1 MKKLTLALSVSLGLS
16 SLLISQKS
24 LANNL
29 QGPCFDYASRTS
41 STSTTV
47 DYQSGALS
55 LANNFAGLA
64 FESSPALSVVYPLLH
79 DTIMDSMNEESI
91 NGADPTLAGCLSH
104 FEARISNLEVSQLT
118 GPLNDIQHLMKSA
131 HRDATSDLKGLH
143 YSLAEKYS
151 KMADDLAT
159 VIQNQFKQ
167 IDTGSVS
174 KTTFDTLTRSVI
186 PGFVSAMQMT
196 FLHRAEFDNMCA
208 NLDTPPYWHNLS
220 DDGLVPYTTLYDIRS
235 GDQYLTDLFT
245 RPEES
250 SANNASCTLGYATFF
265 DFMSLK
271 DGNWGEALRQIGLEV
286 VPNSRNPS
294 LISVSLNFE
303 DSKLIQY
310 REAFISPC
318 RHNSY
323 TDDYDN
329 YSMNGS
335 HCDSNYNSRISQIR
349 NPSFLDQTSR
359 HVDVKEVMY
368 NLAHVI
374 DSWDLNNLIM
384 TRNEL
389 TSNAGAID
397 FHNAL
402 RLKHGASNL
411 CVDQQSKV
419 RSICTY
425 GASHFVFE
433 PFNDGY
439 SIQRAEDNRYLK
451 DKGGDSGFQIYSDRG
466 SDATWHLS
474 SVNRQGRYELKNKST
489 GRCLTVSGES
499 LSVGGCNGAQWEI
512 NGSHVPTNNAL
523 VRLRD
528 TSNNTC
534 ASKDCNANS
543 YELRLTHLDDGYKIA
558 RFTDGKHLRSQN
570 NIGFSNARL
579 YRVITPGSPFG
590 PAETITEPAAVWY
603 IYDTNGDNKFALRN
617 KDTKQCLATNN
628 GSLININCSD
638 NSETWAFDRKAP
650 PLGRHLKLGQN
661 GMCLWSVGYIGSKMS
676 YGLSAGCEQ
685 SMKRVTLEGMQGG
698 YLIHDPLDGHY
709 LTDPGAAEY
718 DHFGLTAPTEP
729 SNNSIWDFIGP
740 YDNDKYQ
747 IRNRITGK
755 CLSSKYLN
763 QYTNS
768 AMVISCAEEE
778 TKSWEFNTQ

>member
-1 MKKLTLALSVSLGLS
+1 MKKLTLTLSVSLGLS
-16 SLLISQKS
+16 TQLFLPKS
-24 LANNL
+24 FANNL
-29 QGPCFDYASRTS
+29 QGPCYDYASRTS

-79 DTIMDSMNEESI
+79 DTIMDSLNEESV
-91 NGADPTLAGCLSH
+91 NGADSELVGCLSH
-104 FEARISNLEVSQLT
+104 FESRISNLEISQLT

-131 HRDATSDLKGLH
+131 HRDATSNLKGMH
-143 YSLAEKYS
+143 YDLAEKYS

-159 VIQNQFKQ
+159 VIQSQLAQ
-167 IDTGSVS
+167 IDSGSVS

-196 FLHRAEFDNMCA
+196 FLHRAEFDNMCE

-220 DDGLVPYTTLYDIRS
+220 DDGLVPYATLYDIRE
-235 GDQYLTDLFT
+235 GTQHLTNLFT

-250 SANNASCTLGYATFF
+250 SSDNASCTLGYATFF

-286 VPNSRNPS
+286 VPNGRNPS
-294 LISVSLNFE
+294 LISVRLNFE

-318 RHNSY
+318 RHNAY
-323 TDDYDN
+323 KDDYDN
-329 YSMNGS
+329 YTMNAS

-359 HVDVKEVMY
+359 HADVKEVMY
-368 NLAHVI
+368 SLAHVI
-374 DSWDLNNLIM
+374 DAWDLNNLIK

-389 TSNAGAID
+389 TGNTGNID

-402 RLKHGASNL
+402 RLKHGPSNL
-411 CVDQQSKV
+411 CVDQQTKV
-419 RSICTY
+419 RSVCTN

-433 PFNDGY
+433 PFNGGY
-439 SIQRAEDNRYLK
+439 SIQRAEDNRYFK
-451 DKGGDSGFQIYSDRG
+451 DKGGDADFKVYSDRG
-466 SDATWHLS
+466 NDATWYLS
-474 SVNRQGRYELKNKST
+474 SANSQGRYQLKNKST
-489 GRCLTVSGES
+489 GRCLIASGDT
-499 LSVGGCNGAQWEI
+499 LSVGGCSGAQWEI
-512 NGSHVPTNNAL
+512 NGSHVPADNTL

-534 ASKDCNANS
+534 VSQNCDS
-543 YELRLTHLDDGYKIA
+543 DTYELRLTHLDNGYKIT
-558 RFTDGKHLRSQN
+558 RYTDGKHLRNQSD
-570 NIGFSNARL
+570 IGFSNARL

-603 IYDTNGDNKFALRN
+603 IYDANGDNKFALRN
-617 KDTKQCLATNN
+617 KETNQCLVTHN
-628 GSLININCSD
+628 GSLSNISCND
-638 NSETWAFDRKAP
+638 NSEVWAFDRKTP
-650 PLGRHLKLGQN
+650 PLGRHLQLAQD
-661 GMCLWSVGYIGSKMS
+661 GMCLWSVGYIDSKMS

-729 SNNSIWDFIGP
+729 SDNSIWDFIGP
-740 YDNDKYQ
+740 YGNGKYQ
-747 IRNRITGK
+747 IRNRVTEK
-755 CLSSKYLN
+755 CLSSKHLN
-763 QYTNS
+763 QYTRG
-768 AMVISCAEEE
+768 AMVISCSEEE
-778 TKSWEFNTQ
+778 SKSWEFKTR